1 MKAAVTWIFS
11 VLLALAFL
19 GAGLAKLTAQPMMV
33 GEFQTFGYPLWFM
46 YVTGL
51 IEIAGAIFVLAPRFA
66 RIGAG
71 LLVCV
76 MIGALISHLSHGQAA
91 MIGVPVI
98 LLLLA
103 LAVGTLRGWT
113 GVRTAQPA

>member
-1 MKAAVTWIFS
+1 
-11 VLLALAFL
+11 
-19 GAGLAKLTAQPMMV
+19 
-33 GEFQTFGYPLWFM
+33 
-46 YVTGL
+46 
-51 IEIAGAIFVLAPRFA
+51 
-66 RIGAG
+66 
-71 LLVCV
+71 
-76 MIGALISHLSHGQAA
+76 